1 MGEGPDGIVGPDAG
15 GVDLAGVDGGAL
27 ADLAVLDQAVG
38 ADDAAGADDGG
49 PPQDGAGQ
57 DAGPRCDLD
66 GVLDDHGGAVD
77 QDSVGDMPQQ
87 DLHAG
92 LLGGFQRGACG
103 AQRLGV
109 VFHIKRPPY
118 NERKRDLAP
127 SARPAMTGRRR
138 RMGRPR
144 KGTSEPI
151 PVYIN
156 VKAAF
161 FQGKCTNLLIQNR
174 QILAPNSWILC
185 A

>member
-1 MGEGPDGIVGPDAG
+1 MTVVPSPTWLSSIRLLGPMTQPGPMT
-15 GVDLAGVDGGAL
+15 VD
-27 ADLAVLDQAVG
+27 
-38 ADDAAGADDGG
+38 

-109 VFHIKRPPY
+109 VFHIKRLLTMSEKGPCT
-118 NERKRDLAP
+118 L
-127 SARPAMTGRRR
+127 RPAGHD
-138 RMGRPR
+138 RPPEED
-144 KGTSEPI
+144 GT
-151 PVYIN
+151 
-156 VKAAF
+156 
-161 FQGKCTNLLIQNR
+161 
-174 QILAPNSWILC
+174 APERNIRTYPSLY
-185 A
+185 

>member
-1 MGEGPDGIVGPDAG
+1 MTVVPSPTWLSSIRLLGPMTQPGPMT
-15 GVDLAGVDGGAL
+15 VDPRRMVPGRMRAPGAIWTVSSMTT
-27 ADLAVLDQAVG
+27 AVLSIRTPLAICRSRISMR
-38 ADDAAGADDGG
+38 A
-49 PPQDGAGQ
+49 
-57 DAGPRCDLD
+57 C
-66 GVLDDHGGAVD
+66 
-77 QDSVGDMPQQ
+77 S
-87 DLHAG
+87 
-92 LLGGFQRGACG
+92 GGFQRGACG

-174 QILAPNSWILC
+174 QILVPNSWILC